1 MNNNDNW
8 GDFTGMR
15 GLHGH
20 HRARRGDMKP
30 IILRMLQTKPMHGYE
45 IISQLE
51 EKSHGMWRPSA
62 GSVYPTLQLLEE
74 QDLVTSEEINGK
86 KVYSLSD
93 QGVDEAKKSEVFKA
107 PWEEMHKNAKQFKDL
122 KHTFFESMVL
132 LRQIAAE
139 NDEKKNEEV
148 KKIFNETK
156 DKLAKL
162 IDEK

>member
-1 MNNNDNW
+1 
-8 GDFTGMR
+8 
-15 GLHGH
+15 
-20 HRARRGDMKP
+20 
-30 IILRMLQTKPMHGYE
+30 
-45 IISQLE
+45 
-51 EKSHGMWRPSA
+51 
-62 GSVYPTLQLLEE
+62 
-74 QDLVTSEEINGK
+74 
-86 KVYSLSD
+86 
-93 QGVDEAKKSEVFKA
+93 
-107 PWEEMHKNAKQFKDL
+107 MHKNAKQFKEF